1 MKQRFLNKSALIEAV
16 QFNGKNLD
24 EIQEFIEETNV
35 ISATILNNVLYIIAQ
50 THEKAEVQRWHLL
63 PKEYLIKDASG
74 YVSSLDEEIILK
86 HWYPLNKN
94 VLLNS

>member
-16 QFNGKNLD
+16 QFNGRNLD

-35 ISATILNNVLYIIAQ
+35 ISATILNNVLYLIAQ

-63 PKEYLIKDASG
+63 PNEYLIKDAAG